1 MAGYAAAMSEPDP
14 LNLDMGLDAIR
25 QRATVRRTW
34 AVGKIGNPQ
43 AWCRFCGAKVW
54 GEYVMDYEAVEHVS
68 DCPVP
73 TSKGIENDL
82 DAVIAEVE
90 RLRGRRGE

>member
-1 MAGYAAAMSEPDP
+1 
-14 LNLDMGLDAIR
+14 
-25 QRATVRRTW
+25 
-34 AVGKIGNPQ
+34 
-43 AWCRFCGAKVW
+43 
-54 GEYVMDYEAVEHVS
+54 MDYEAVEHVS

>member
-1 MAGYAAAMSEPDP
+1 LNGWINVGGRP
-14 LNLDMGLDAIR
+14 LGAQL
-25 QRATVRRTW
+25 RRTF
-34 AVGKIGNPQ
+34 GNPQ